1 MEITKEIRLLGEGL
15 KDRLDPS
22 LIDFAIEYIDFSEDL
37 VAFETLCDYIA
48 DYGVLVSRDEYKR
61 IIDIASTLGLA
72 SDNRYSY
79 INPDIE
85 KWCVTLL
92 VRKYDLDEIKNI
104 ITDYIDQCEGEDWMA
119 IAQKLSRVFAWEYED
134 YQP

>member
-22 LIDFAIEYIDFSEDL
+22 LIDFALEYIDFSEDV
-37 VAFETLCDYIA
+37 VAFETLCDHIA

-61 IIDIASTLGLA
+61 IIDIASALGLA
-72 SDNRYSY
+72 IDNRYSY

-85 KWCVTLL
+85 K
-92 VRKYDLDEIKNI
+92 
-104 ITDYIDQCEGEDWMA
+104 
-119 IAQKLSRVFAWEYED
+119 
-134 YQP
+134 